1 MARPL
6 EAVATK
12 PRVHRGFVVF
22 KWLVYAILA
31 VDVVLYARFGRAT
44 ELLDTA
50 AWFVLLLLFEWE
62 TGGWRLESRWRALLH
77 GARGLACVAIAA
89 AVAGYAFEG
98 EWLDFANESV
108 WLGVIALLEL
118 EVRLPPSAVRLH
130 RLRRGLAGVLY
141 LALVGF
147 LLTWSAMAL
156 HEADASAALL
166 DAWDALW
173 WLVAFLVIELNV
185 FGFAAQPRNRASGWR
200 ETPMAPTGWAKQ
212 EPASPSRWLRR
223 EPSRTD
229 LRIRVHPRG
238 SADRRAPQR
247 SRTPVP
253 GERDQPPDASKSAIS

>member
-185 FGFAAQPRNRASGWR
+185 FGFAAQPRKRLA
-200 ETPMAPTGWAKQ
+200 
-212 EPASPSRWLRR
+212 
-223 EPSRTD
+223 
-229 LRIRVHPRG
+229 
-238 SADRRAPQR
+238 
-247 SRTPVP
+247 
-253 GERDQPPDASKSAIS
+253 